1 MTQTLV
7 MISFLGYASPMSTH
21 THTLDL
27 ALDWDEPQFGV
38 LRACSA
44 IHCSTQWLNTMFNR
58 KPVVYPLL
66 PDERVA
72 VGGRNYFI
80 LSFRR
85 VFHLALIRR
94 LGDVMLLAAAR
105 DLSRAVVDS
114 DELWPADML
123 PGGPARYL
131 VIAPASGLAKILIA
145 DQDAPALP
153 PEAIADVGED
163 PREPRIVLNATEVF
177 DRVVEA
183 LDVHKAMGEL
193 VEDEEEFDRF
203 LLTAERW
210 PPRTGEIAG
219 D

>member
-1 MTQTLV
+1 
-7 MISFLGYASPMSTH
+7 MSSRAPHFT
-21 THTLDL
+21 
-27 ALDWDEPQFGV
+27 LDWDEPQFGV
-38 LRACSA
+38 LRARSA

-58 KPVVYPLL
+58 KPVMYPLL
-66 PDERVA
+66 PDERIA

-105 DLSRAVVDS
+105 DLSRTVVDS
-114 DELWPADML
+114 DDLWPADML

-153 PEAIADVGED
+153 PEAIAGVGGD

-210 PPRTGEIAG
+210 PPRTGEIA
-219 D
+219 DD